1 MNIFK
6 AFTNKLIS
14 DLVIWIN
21 LLNKGIID
29 DFHIGILHLLAFWKK
44 SNGFQVAFL
53 LINVF
58 IAQLE
63 DNGVT
68 GVQTWKSQT
77 WVVIIL

>member
-44 SNGFQVAFL
+44 SNGF
-53 LINVF
+53 
-58 IAQLE
+58 
-63 DNGVT
+63 
-68 GVQTWKSQT
+68 
-77 WVVIIL
+77 